1 MNSAEPEQESERETV
16 DSRYFQIRKKLTSR
30 PPLVYNPFR
39 VTSLTSDPGPELYLL
54 LLLLWWCGLTV
65 PGEVRSECEE
75 EVREMAVLT
84 VASTGSS
91 WE

>member
-1 MNSAEPEQESERETV
+1 MV
-16 DSRYFQIRKKLTSR
+16 
-30 PPLVYNPFR
+30 
-39 VTSLTSDPGPELYLL
+39 YLL
-54 LLLLWWCGLTV
+54 LLLLWWWGLVV
-65 PGEVRSECEE
+65 PGEVLSEWEEE

>member
-1 MNSAEPEQESERETV
+1 M
-16 DSRYFQIRKKLTSR
+16 
-30 PPLVYNPFR
+30 LV
-39 VTSLTSDPGPELYLL
+39 YLL
-54 LLLLWWCGLTV
+54 LLLLWWWGLVV
-65 PGEVRSECEE
+65 PGEVRSEWGD